1 MKRKK
6 EGLVT
11 IIIFTLTFMISVC
24 IVIYFCTGKNEL
36 VTNRTVEAKEY
47 SEPSISLT
55 EESTEASTEA
65 WSYHEPTIEELFP
78 EAEDITWICDK
89 GNLKLFIDVVP
100 MSEDRIYVY
109 GEAYH
114 VESWIPDMR
123 INKLILYKVDEN
135 YYNDANGDIRVRYD
149 DNSLYIEDNRSG
161 PSMPFQGTFKLA
173 KKSSNSNTENLEDV
187 TNDLEKDIATKKFED
202 FILDDN
208 NIDRSISVS
217 AEYVGIYNDYISV
230 FRTLDDYPTAFYV
243 YGCKCNANKGETVNL
258 DLVFKGYDT
267 KYKECEIKDSD
278 ESPSKYVFWFE
289 LQ

>member
-1 MKRKK
+1 MRKKK
-6 EGLVT
+6 EGLIT
-11 IIIFTLTFMISVC
+11 IVIFSLTFMISVA

-65 WSYHEPTIEELFP
+65 WSYHEPTVEELFP

-109 GEAYH
+109 GEAFH
-114 VESWIPDMR
+114 LNSLISDMR

-135 YYNDANGDIRVRYD
+135 YYNDANGDIRIRYD
-149 DNSLYIEDNRSG
+149 DNNLYIEDNRSG

-187 TNDLEKDIATKKFED
+187 TNDLENDIATKEFED

-208 NIDRSISVS
+208 NIGKSISIS
-217 AEYVGIYNDYISV
+217 AKFVENNRGYLSI
-230 FRTLDDYPTAFYV
+230 FKTLDEETTFYV
-243 YGCKCNANKGETVNL
+243 YGCNCNANVGDVVDL
-258 DLVFKGYDT
+258 DLIFEGYDT
-267 KYKECEIKDSD
+267 EYKDCKIMEPDMPD
-278 ESPSKYVFWFE
+278 WPKYVFWFE

>member
-6 EGLVT
+6 EGLIT
-11 IIIFTLTFMISVC
+11 IIIFTLTFMISVG

-47 SEPSISLT
+47 SEPSISLS
-55 EESTEASTEA
+55 EESTEVSTEA

-123 INKLILYKVDEN
+123 INKLILYKVGEN

-161 PSMPFQGTFKLA
+161 PSMPFQGTFVLA
-173 KKSSNSNTENLEDV
+173 KKSNNSNTENLENV
-187 TNDLEKDIATKKFED
+187 TDNIEKDIATKEFED

-208 NIDRSISVS
+208 NIDRSISVTAKYIES
-217 AEYVGIYNDYISV
+217 YVDYNIAV
-230 FRTLDDYPTAFYV
+230 FKTLDDETTLYV
-243 YGCKCNANKGETVNL
+243 YGCKCNANVNDTVDLNL
-258 DLVFKGYDT
+258 IFKGYNT
-267 KYKECEIKDSD
+267 EYKDFSI
-278 ESPSKYVFWFE
+278 PNYTYGFWFE